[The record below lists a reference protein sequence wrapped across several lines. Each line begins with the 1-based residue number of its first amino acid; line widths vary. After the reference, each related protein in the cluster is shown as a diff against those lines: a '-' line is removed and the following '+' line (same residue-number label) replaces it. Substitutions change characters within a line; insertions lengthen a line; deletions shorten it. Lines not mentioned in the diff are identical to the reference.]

1 MYVQSLKVIFILAN
15 NAEPD
20 GKLQLTPYQFAK
32 VPTYMFPVYNIAWF
46 TYKTVHSYEL

>member
-1 MYVQSLKVIFILAN
+1 MHVSPWRSFFILAN

-20 GKLQLTPYQFAK
+20 GKLQLAPYQFAK

-46 TYKTVHSYEL
+46 TYNTVHSYEL